1 MRLRPGLTVL
11 WRRKGESQVGVDPR
25 CAVVLEDLTAGEQHV
40 LDHLRHEPTEA
51 DLIRVGRTSG
61 VAPERVRE
69 LVALLHRSG
78 VLAPDPRP
86 RPPGS
91 AVTPDEAYWS
101 RLLADGDGARL
112 MAHRSAAAVAVAGLD
127 QVGMRI
133 AVHLAEAGVG
143 TLLLKDESPVLPS
156 DVGPYHPRDVGGVRR
171 ERAEAV
177 LRSSFPQLRTTART
191 GARPDVLVAVS
202 TGVADPVQLLPLVR
216 EDVVHLP
223 VVVGEV
229 DVAIGP
235 LVVPGQG
242 PCTRCLDLHRTD
254 ADPAWPA
261 LATQLRASPPPLAA
275 THLGQLGSAVA
286 ANQVLAVIDGRELVV
301 DRASIEIGVSPLPV
315 IRPWSVH
322 PVCGCCEVAADMPDQ
337 RGTAAFSSAVGPT
350 TEGAPTVGPSIDP
363 APTAGPSTDP
373 APTAGP
379 STDPAPTAGPSTDPA
394 PTFGPNTSGEPTV
407 GAGADRDAGQRTAAR
422 RVRTPA

>member
-25 CAVVLEDLTAGEQHV
+25 CAVVLEELTPGEQHV
-40 LDHLRHEPTEA
+40 LDHLRHDPTEA
-51 DLIRVGRTSG
+51 DLIRVGRASG

-69 LVALLHRSG
+69 LVALLRRSG
-78 VLAPDPRP
+78 VLDPDQRP

-101 RLLADGDGARL
+101 RLLPDGDGAAL
-112 MAHRSAAAVAVAGLD
+112 MARRAAAAVAVVGLD

-133 AVHLAEAGVG
+133 AMHLAEAGVG
-143 TLLLKDESPVLPS
+143 TLLLEDETLVRPS
-156 DVGPYHPRDVGGVRR
+156 DVGPYHPRDVGGPRGA
-171 ERAEAV
+171 RAEAV
-177 LRSSFPQLRTTART
+177 LRSTFPQLRTTARAA
-191 GARPDVLVAVS
+191 ARPDVLVAVS
-202 TGVADPVQLLPLVR
+202 TGVADPVRLLPLVR

-229 DVAIGP
+229 DVAVGP
-235 LVVPGQG
+235 LVVPGEG

-286 ANQVLAVIDGRELVV
+286 ANQVLAAVDGRELVV
-301 DRASIEIGVSPLPV
+301 DRASVEIGMSPLPV
-315 IRPWSVH
+315 IRPWGVH
-322 PVCGCCEVAADMPDQ
+322 PGCGCSGVGVDVP
-337 RGTAAFSSAVGPT
+337 VGPRGAAAPPEVET
-350 TEGAPTVGPSIDP
+350 GSDRDPSEGAP
-363 APTAGPSTDP
+363 
-373 APTAGP
+373 
-379 STDPAPTAGPSTDPA
+379 
-394 PTFGPNTSGEPTV
+394 
-407 GAGADRDAGQRTAAR
+407 AR
-422 RVRTPA
+422 RVPTPA